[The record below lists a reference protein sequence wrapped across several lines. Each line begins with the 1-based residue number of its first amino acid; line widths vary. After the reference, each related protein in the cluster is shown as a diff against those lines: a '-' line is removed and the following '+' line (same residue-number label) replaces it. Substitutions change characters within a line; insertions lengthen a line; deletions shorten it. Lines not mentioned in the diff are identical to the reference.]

1 MNRFNDVFSFVS
13 TVALAGL
20 PLMALV
26 GIAHLQALVS
36 AAGV

>member
-26 GIAHLQALVS
+26 GIAHLQALDS

>member
-1 MNRFNDVFSFVS
+1 MNRFNDICSFIS

-26 GIAHLQALVS
+26 GIAHLQALVP
-36 AAGV
+36 AAGF